1 MQRNVPAGRLG
12 KPDEIGEVIR
22 FLATTEAR
30 FLTGALI
37 DFSGGWPA
45 APARPG

>member
-1 MQRNVPAGRLG
+1 MPAHRLG
-12 KPDEIGEVIR
+12 KPGEIGEVIR
-22 FLATTEAR
+22 FPATTRAR

-45 APARPG
+45 APERPG